1 MAEDEQGA
9 QDLRAQILASVFGK
23 VEAEDAVA
31 LVGIL
36 FEYRFFLSKECW
48 ALLRGSQ
55 KISIP
60 LEPLEPTAASDLVA
74 EVFGLDCDALF
85 ISFHRN
91 WRALKGSSEV
101 KGLVARIESHE
112 HVDHLEPWLDVGS
125 V

>member
-9 QDLRAQILASVFGK
+9 PELRAQILASVFGK

-36 FEYRFFLSKECW
+36 YQYRFVLSKECW
-48 ALLRGSQ
+48 TLLRGGR

-60 LEPLEPTAASDLVA
+60 LEPLEPTAASELVA
-74 EVFGLDCDALF
+74 EAFGFDCDALF

-91 WRALKGSSEV
+91 WRALKDSSRV
-101 KGLVARIESHE
+101 QDLIARIQSNEY
-112 HVDHLEPWLDVGS
+112 VDHLEAWLDIA
-125 V
+125 